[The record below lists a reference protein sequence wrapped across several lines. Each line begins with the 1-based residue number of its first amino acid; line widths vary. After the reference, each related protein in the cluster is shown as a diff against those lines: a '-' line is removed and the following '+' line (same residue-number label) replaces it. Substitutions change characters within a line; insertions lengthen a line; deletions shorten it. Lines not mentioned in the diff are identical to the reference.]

1 MHCYNARHVSRV
13 VAIDGKAMV
22 LKWNVAEL
30 GQFPM
35 INVIDAEHIYD
46 SVCRS
51 FCRKFVSSCLLLLL
65 LLGCDTFLQVSTQM
79 GKKLLR
85 NIIIIIFF
93 FYKRQVGYVIFQTW
107 KCSGLTV
114 WCPSGNSLFDC
125 IQWLWMITVSLGSSQ
140 MFQGLMRVLCSSLWK
155 S

>member
-85 NIIIIIFF
+85 NIIIIFF
-93 FYKRQVGYVIFQTW
+93 FLQKTSWICDFSNLEMLRLDSMVPVREFSI
-107 KCSGLTV
+107 
-114 WCPSGNSLFDC
+114 
-125 IQWLWMITVSLGSSQ
+125 
-140 MFQGLMRVLCSSLWK
+140 
-155 S
+155 

>member
-51 FCRKFVSSCLLLLL
+51 FYRKFVSSCLLL

-85 NIIIIIFF
+85 NIIINFF
-93 FYKRQVGYVIFQTW
+93 LQKTSWICDFSNLEMLRLDSMVPVREFSI
-107 KCSGLTV
+107 
-114 WCPSGNSLFDC
+114 
-125 IQWLWMITVSLGSSQ
+125 
-140 MFQGLMRVLCSSLWK
+140 
-155 S
+155 